1 VSVVVTDDGRGASS
15 GDGDGGYGLIGMRER
30 ATAAGGS
37 FRAGP
42 RRGGGW
48 SVTAMIPFP
57 ASAETAD
64 GRTTLVS

>member
-1 VSVVVTDDGRGASS
+1 
-15 GDGDGGYGLIGMRER
+15 MRER

-48 SVTAMIPFP
+48 SVHATIPFP
-57 ASAETAD
+57 VSADTTD